1 MLFEPIQM
9 RSMSVRN
16 RLWVAAMCQYSCLAE
31 DGMPSDW
38 HLVHLGSFARGGAGL
53 VVTEATA
60 VVPEGRISPRDAGI
74 WNDEQVAA
82 WQPITRFVKGQG
94 ARIALQL
101 AHAGRKASDSPPWGY
116 EGTGTVPADRG
127 GWVSVAPSEIAF
139 PGASMPRALTTDEVA
154 ALPAAFAAGARRAVA
169 AGFDA
174 VELHAAHGYLVHQFL
189 SPLSNTRVDAYGG
202 SAENRARLLLD
213 IIRAVRAEV
222 GDEFPIMVRL
232 SASDWLDGGVTQ
244 ESTAQVVTWARDA
257 GADFFDISSGGMLPA
272 HVPLA
277 PGYQV
282 PFARYVKENTGALVG
297 TVGLITDAHQAEE
310 ILTSGDADVVLA
322 ARQFLRDPHFPLNA
336 AIALGVHLDYWPAQH
351 RRARPDV
358 SR

>member
-1 MLFEPIQM
+1 
-9 RSMSVRN
+9 
-16 RLWVAAMCQYSCLAE
+16 
-31 DGMPSDW
+31 
-38 HLVHLGSFARGGAGL
+38 
-53 VVTEATA
+53 
-60 VVPEGRISPRDAGI
+60 
-74 WNDEQVAA
+74 
-82 WQPITRFVKGQG
+82 
-94 ARIALQL
+94 
-101 AHAGRKASDSPPWGY
+101 
-116 EGTGTVPADRG
+116 
-127 GWVSVAPSEIAF
+127 
-139 PGASMPRALTTDEVA
+139 MPRALTTEEVA
-154 ALPAAFAAGARRAVA
+154 ALPAAFAAGARRAIA

-174 VELHAAHGYLVHQFL
+174 VELHGAHGYLVHQFL

-257 GADFFDISSGGMLPA
+257 GADFFDISSGGMLPT

-297 TVGLITDAHQAEE
+297 AVGLITDAHQAEA
-310 ILTSGDADVVLA
+310 ILANGDADVVLA

-358 SR
+358 AR